1 MKKILLTEIPIT
13 FSNLTWRIFSPLT
26 TMLIFGYVLGKIFH
40 TQRFFIILAIIAS
53 VIITI
58 WGFYTT
64 TKQTISSQEN

>member
-26 TMLIFGYVLGKIFH
+26 TMLIFGYALGKVFH
-40 TQRFFIILAIIAS
+40 TQKFFIILAIISS
-53 VIITI
+53 VIITV

-64 TKQTISSQEN
+64 TKQTLGSQEN